1 MLVVGDHTLEGAVTI
16 GGCADSQ
23 VIEAAQEVARSGRP
37 QLLRVELG
45 EEDALE
51 IGLTCAG
58 VLRVFVEPAAAFR
71 SVLTDI
77 ESLLSARATFALLTV
92 TQSSLPSVALAD
104 KSIVTAKGDLLRSL
118 GRADLDQA
126 LLSVT
131 KDLLSKGISRTVWLD
146 ANCAA
151 VATPERSFVEVFIDT
166 IGDGP
171 DLYVFGAGQVAVPIT
186 KLASQ
191 AGFRVHVID
200 SRPMFAHPE
209 RFPTATEILVGIPGE
224 IARQR
229 EFTESSFAILVA
241 HAAKHD
247 LPVLEALLHS
257 EVRYIGILGGAR
269 RAAALSAKL
278 KSLGFTDR
286 DIGRLHIPVGLDIG
300 AETAEQI
307 AVAVVA
313 EFMMVRSGRS
323 GKSLRL
329 VRGCGASSESVMQG
343 QGVDV

>member
-58 VLRVFVEPAAAFR
+58 VLRVFVEPAEAFR

-77 ESLLSARATFALLTV
+77 ESLLGARATFALLTV

-104 KSIVTAKGDLLRSL
+104 KSIVTAKGDLLGSL

-146 ANCAA
+146 ANCA

-191 AGFRVHVID
+191 AGFRVHVVD

-329 VRGCGASSESVMQG
+329 VRGSAASSERVTQG